1 MGSVKNNPTP
11 DQIRAARGGKRAGS
25 GRKPE
30 GKIQV
35 SYKLATDVVEFLRSN
50 EKPASQLIENAV
62 RKHYG
67 ISANLL
73 SAPPKP
79 S

>member
-1 MGSVKNNPTP
+1 MG
-11 DQIRAARGGKRAGS
+11 A

-35 SYKLATDVVEFLRSN
+35 SYKLAPDVVNFLRAN

-62 RKHYG
+62 RNYYD
-67 ISANLL
+67 ITENLRNEQDTHHR
-73 SAPPKP
+73 
-79 S
+79 

>member
-1 MGSVKNNPTP
+1 MTDKHGH
-11 DQIRAARGGKRAGS
+11 GGTRKGA

-35 SYKLATDVVEFLRSN
+35 TYKLAPDVVDFLRGN

-62 RKHYG
+62 RNYYG
-67 ISANLL
+67 ITEKLRNEPGSPA
-73 SAPPKP
+73 
-79 S
+79 

>member
-1 MGSVKNNPTP
+1 MSAKLG
-11 DQIRAARGGKRAGS
+11 RGGARNGS

-35 SYKLATDVVEFLRSN
+35 SYKLAPDVVNFLRAS

-62 RKHYG
+62 RKYYD
-67 ISANLL
+67 ITENLR
-73 SAPPKP
+73 SEQDNPA
-79 S
+79 

>member
-1 MGSVKNNPTP
+1 MTDKTK
-11 DQIRAARGGKRAGS
+11 RGGTRKGA

-35 SYKLATDVVEFLRSN
+35 SYKLAPDVVAFLREN

-62 RKHYG
+62 RNYYG
-67 ISANLL
+67 ITEKSRNTTT
-73 SAPPKP
+73 KP